1 MIKGFE
7 QPHPTEPIAESHWQ
21 ATPAV
26 AAGLI
31 AGVVLLILPHAS
43 PWEGLTSFTP
53 ALMGR
58 VVPPMWGLGIFLTA
72 VLHLVLAII
81 YGVLVSLAV
90 SHIRQMAAIVAGG
103 VAGLVLYFINL
114 GVVTACFPAM
124 RGNEVSVFVTHVVFG
139 LIAAGAYRGLLRRR
153 VSIESN
159 QNPTSPPV
167 PPAA

>member
-21 ATPAV
+21 GMPAV

-31 AGVVLLILPHAS
+31 AGVVLLIVPHAS

-58 VVPPMWGLGIFLTA
+58 VVPASWGLGIFMTV
-72 VLHLVLAII
+72 VLHLVLGII
-81 YGVLVSLAV
+81 YAVLISFVI
-90 SHIRQMAAIVAGG
+90 SHIRQMVAVLTGG

-114 GVVTACFPAM
+114 GVVTMWFPAM

-139 LIAAGAYRGLLRRR
+139 LIAAGAYRGLLRRK
-153 VSIESN
+153 VSA
-159 QNPTSPPV
+159 PTEQTPPTV
-167 PPAA
+167 S

>member
-21 ATPAV
+21 GIPAV
-26 AAGLI
+26 VAGLI
-31 AGVVLLILPHAS
+31 AGVVLLIVPHAS

-58 VVPPMWGLGIFLTA
+58 VVPASWGLGIFLTV
-72 VLHLVLAII
+72 VLHLVLGII
-81 YGVLVSLAV
+81 YGVLISFVV
-90 SHIRQMAAIVAGG
+90 SHIRQMAAVLSGG
-103 VAGLVLYFINL
+103 VAGVVLYFLNL
-114 GVVTACFPAM
+114 GAVTLWFPAM

-153 VSIESN
+153 VSLE
-159 QNPTSPPV
+159 SPP
-167 PPAA
+167 PPTP